1 MAEAKDPVES
11 HTLRRGNLFINDV
24 REEGSESEGEEG
36 GEEDE
41 MGEGDAERI
50 TEVKWAIPSW
60 LFSCRGAVSAVIGE
74 HVYLPWEK
82 YGWQLGKITHVITA
96 DTRRLFKKVNFRIV
110 WADRSKGPCK
120 LDAKSYAS
128 GTSEQYSSWVVLRK
142 S

>member
-1 MAEAKDPVES
+1 M
-11 HTLRRGNLFINDV
+11 

-41 MGEGDAERI
+41 MGEGDAEGI
-50 TEVKWAIPSW
+50 TEVKWAIPPG
-60 LFSCRGAVSAVIGE
+60 FSVAEEPSQLDESLIGE
-74 HVYLPWEK
+74 HVYLCWEK
-82 YGWQLGKITHVITA
+82 YDWQLGKITHVITA
-96 DTRRLFKKVNFRIV
+96 DTRRLFKKFNFRIV

-128 GTSEQYSSWVVLRK
+128 GPSEQYKSWVVLRK